1 MNFKK
6 TIAAIT
12 ASACALSAFS
22 FFPSISEASELNKST
37 KSVEVQNITN
47 DLNSSFV
54 TNYASLDL
62 DAGTS
67 YVDVSPGGGSDGY
80 NQYVSSRTVRNTANE
95 RSLLIGL
102 YSLAGGFWLGLGASI
117 VGYLNGNQTWDYA
130 QKTLYRHPNGSYKVS
145 TLLYKNGTIV
155 ASGKSKVLSYKQLG
169 TWYY

>member
-1 MNFKK
+1 M
-6 TIAAIT
+6 
-12 ASACALSAFS
+12 
-22 FFPSISEASELNKST
+22 
-37 KSVEVQNITN
+37 
-47 DLNSSFV
+47 

-117 VGYLNGNQTWDYA
+117 VGYLNGNQSWDYA
-130 QKTLYRHPNGSYKVS
+130 QKHYIDIQMVVIKFQLYFIKMVK
-145 TLLYKNGTIV
+145 L
-155 ASGKSKVLSYKQLG
+155 
-169 TWYY
+169 

>member
-1 MNFKK
+1 
-6 TIAAIT
+6 
-12 ASACALSAFS
+12 
-22 FFPSISEASELNKST
+22 
-37 KSVEVQNITN
+37 
-47 DLNSSFV
+47 
-54 TNYASLDL
+54 
-62 DAGTS
+62 
-67 YVDVSPGGGSDGY
+67 
-80 NQYVSSRTVRNTANE
+80 TANE

-145 TLLYKNGTIV
+145 TLLYKNGTVV

>member
-1 MNFKK
+1 MQICIWFNILFLDNWKCLQNKEGVPWISK
-6 TIAAIT
+6 TIATIT

-37 KSVEVQNITN
+37 KSVEVQNVTN
-47 DLNSSFV
+47 DLNNSFV

-102 YSLAGGFWLGLGASI
+102 LFIHWRRIFWFRL
-117 VGYLNGNQTWDYA
+117 V
-130 QKTLYRHPNGSYKVS
+130 
-145 TLLYKNGTIV
+145 LLLLVI
-155 ASGKSKVLSYKQLG
+155 
-169 TWYY
+169 